1 MEMDSNDF
9 KELQIDRSKELK
21 DKFLSSMKVLS
32 TDYEKR
38 EYELMNVEFAEE
50 ILNKFTLSEIEKA
63 IFADVELEKG
73 KNKQNENGFLIA
85 LYALRSANG
94 DKIKAVA
101 FLKKLKDTVIA
112 YYDYKINVKKIRIK
126 ALSELCNDLI
136 DF

>member
-1 MEMDSNDF
+1 MEMESNDF
-9 KELQIDRSKELK
+9 KELQIDRSRELK

-32 TDYEKR
+32 SDYEKR

-63 IFADVELEKG
+63 IFADVELEK

-94 DKIKAVA
+94 DKIKAVS
-101 FLKKLKDTVIA
+101 FLKKLKDTAIA
-112 YYDYKINVKKIRIK
+112 YYDYKINVEKIRTK

-136 DF
+136 NF

>member
-1 MEMDSNDF
+1 MDSNDF
-9 KELQIDRSKELK
+9 KELQIDRSRELK

-32 TDYEKR
+32 SDYEKR

-63 IFADVELEKG
+63 IFADVELEK
-73 KNKQNENGFLIA
+73 KKKQNDNGFLIA

-94 DKIKAVA
+94 DKIKAVS
-101 FLKKLKDTVIA
+101 FLKKLKDTAIA
-112 YYDYKINVKKIRIK
+112 YYDYKINVEKIRTK

-136 DF
+136 NF

>member
-1 MEMDSNDF
+1 MDSNDS
-9 KELQIDRSKELK
+9 KELQIDRSKELQ
-21 DKFLSSMKVLS
+21 DKFLSSLKALS
-32 TDYEKR
+32 TDYKKR

-50 ILNKFTLSEIEKA
+50 ILNKFTMSEIEKA
-63 IFADVELEKG
+63 IFADVELEK

-112 YYDYKINVKKIRIK
+112 YYDYKINVEKIRTK

-136 DF
+136 NF

>member
-1 MEMDSNDF
+1 MEMDSNDS
-9 KELQIDRSKELK
+9 KKLQIDRSKELK
-21 DKFLSSMKVLS
+21 DKFLSSLKALS

-50 ILNKFTLSEIEKA
+50 ILNKFTMSEIEKA
-63 IFADVELEKG
+63 IFADVELEK

-112 YYDYKINVKKIRIK
+112 YYDYKINVEKIRTK

-136 DF
+136 NF

>member
-1 MEMDSNDF
+1 MDSNDF
-9 KELQIDRSKELK
+9 KELQIDRSRELK

-32 TDYEKR
+32 SDYEKR

-63 IFADVELEKG
+63 IFADVELEK
-73 KNKQNENGFLIA
+73 KNKQNVNGFLIA

-94 DKIKAVA
+94 DKIKAVSL
-101 FLKKLKDTVIA
+101 LKKLKDTVIA
-112 YYDYKINVKKIRIK
+112 YYDYKINVEKIRTK

-136 DF
+136 NF

>member
-1 MEMDSNDF
+1 MDSNDF
-9 KELQIDRSKELK
+9 KELQIDRSRELK
-21 DKFLSSMKVLS
+21 DKFLSSIKVLS
-32 TDYEKR
+32 SDYEKR

-63 IFADVELEKG
+63 IFADVELEK

-94 DKIKAVA
+94 DKIKAVS
-101 FLKKLKDTVIA
+101 FLKKLKDTAIA
-112 YYDYKINVKKIRIK
+112 YYDYKINVEKIRTK

-136 DF
+136 NF

>member
-1 MEMDSNDF
+1 MDSNNF
-9 KELQIDRSKELK
+9 KELQIDRSKKLK

-32 TDYEKR
+32 SDYEKR

-63 IFADVELEKG
+63 IFADVELEK
-73 KNKQNENGFLIA
+73 KNKQNENGLLIA

-94 DKIKAVA
+94 DKIKAVS
-101 FLKKLKDTVIA
+101 FLKELKDTAIA
-112 YYDYKINVKKIRIK
+112 YYDYKINVEKIRTK

-136 DF
+136 NF

>member
-1 MEMDSNDF
+1 MDSNDF

-21 DKFLSSMKVLS
+21 DKFLSSLKVLS
-32 TDYEKR
+32 SDYEKR

-63 IFADVELEKG
+63 IFADVELEK

-85 LYALRSANG
+85 LYALRSTNG
-94 DKIKAVA
+94 DKIKAVS
-101 FLKKLKDTVIA
+101 FLKKLKDTAIA
-112 YYDYKINVKKIRIK
+112 YYDYKINVEKIRTK

-136 DF
+136 NF

>member
-9 KELQIDRSKELK
+9 KELQIDRSRELK
-21 DKFLSSMKVLS
+21 DKFLSSMQVLS
-32 TDYEKR
+32 SNYEKR

-63 IFADVELEKG
+63 IFADVELEK

-94 DKIKAVA
+94 DKIKAVS

-112 YYDYKINVKKIRIK
+112 YYDYKINVEKIRTK

-136 DF
+136 NF

>member
-1 MEMDSNDF
+1 MELDSNDF

-32 TDYEKR
+32 SDYEKR
-38 EYELMNVEFAEE
+38 EYELVNVEFAEE

-63 IFADVELEKG
+63 IFADVELEK

-94 DKIKAVA
+94 DKIKAVS
-101 FLKKLKDTVIA
+101 FLKKLKDTAIA
-112 YYDYKINVKKIRIK
+112 YYDYKINVEKIRTK

-136 DF
+136 NF

>member
-32 TDYEKR
+32 SDYEKR

-63 IFADVELEKG
+63 IFADVELEK

-94 DKIKAVA
+94 DKIKAVSL
-101 FLKKLKDTVIA
+101 LKKLKDTAIA
-112 YYDYKINVKKIRIK
+112 YYDYKINVEKIRTK

-136 DF
+136 NF

>member
-1 MEMDSNDF
+1 MDSNDF

-32 TDYEKR
+32 SDYEKR

-50 ILNKFTLSEIEKA
+50 ILNKFTMSEIEKA
-63 IFADVELEKG
+63 IFADVELEK

-101 FLKKLKDTVIA
+101 FLKKLKDNVIA
-112 YYDYKINVKKIRIK
+112 YYDYKINVEKIRTK

-136 DF
+136 NF

>member
-9 KELQIDRSKELK
+9 KELQIDRSRELK

-32 TDYEKR
+32 SDYEKR

-63 IFADVELEKG
+63 IFADVELEK

-94 DKIKAVA
+94 DKIKAVS
-101 FLKKLKDTVIA
+101 FLKKLKDTAIA
-112 YYDYKINVKKIRIK
+112 YYDYKINVEKIRTK
-126 ALSELCNDLI
+126 ALIELCNDLI
-136 DF
+136 NF

>member
-1 MEMDSNDF
+1 MDSNDF
-9 KELQIDRSKELK
+9 KELQLDRSKELK

-32 TDYEKR
+32 SDYEKR

-63 IFADVELEKG
+63 IFADVELEK

-94 DKIKAVA
+94 DKIKAVS
-101 FLKKLKDTVIA
+101 FLKELKDTAIA
-112 YYDYKINVKKIRIK
+112 YYDYKINVEKIRTK

-136 DF
+136 NF

>member
-9 KELQIDRSKELK
+9 KELQIDRSRELK
-21 DKFLSSMKVLS
+21 DKFVSSMKVLS
-32 TDYEKR
+32 SDYEKR

-63 IFADVELEKG
+63 IFADVELEK

-94 DKIKAVA
+94 DKIKAVS
-101 FLKKLKDTVIA
+101 FLKKLKDTAIA
-112 YYDYKINVKKIRIK
+112 YYDYKIKIEKIRTK

-136 DF
+136 NF

>member
-1 MEMDSNDF
+1 MDSNDF
-9 KELQIDRSKELK
+9 KELQIDRSKELQ
-21 DKFLSSMKVLS
+21 DKFLTSMKALS
-32 TDYEKR
+32 ADYEKR

-63 IFADVELEKG
+63 IFADVELEK

-94 DKIKAVA
+94 DKIKAVS
-101 FLKKLKDTVIA
+101 FLKKLKDTAIA
-112 YYDYKINVKKIRIK
+112 YYDYKINVEKIRTK

-136 DF
+136 KF

>member
-32 TDYEKR
+32 SDYEKR
-38 EYELMNVEFAEE
+38 EYELMNIEFAEE

-63 IFADVELEKG
+63 IFADVELEK

-94 DKIKAVA
+94 DKIKAVS

-112 YYDYKINVKKIRIK
+112 YYDYKINVEKIRTK

-136 DF
+136 NF

>member
-1 MEMDSNDF
+1 MDSNDF
-9 KELQIDRSKELK
+9 KELQIDRPRELK

-32 TDYEKR
+32 SDYEKR

-50 ILNKFTLSEIEKA
+50 ILNKFTLSDIEKA
-63 IFADVELEKG
+63 IFADVELEK

-94 DKIKAVA
+94 DKIKAVS
-101 FLKKLKDTVIA
+101 FLKKLKDTAIA
-112 YYDYKINVKKIRIK
+112 YYDYKINVEKIRTK

-136 DF
+136 NF

>member
-32 TDYEKR
+32 SDYEKR
-38 EYELMNVEFAEE
+38 EYELMNIEFAEE

-63 IFADVELEKG
+63 ILADVELEK

-94 DKIKAVA
+94 DKIKAVS
-101 FLKKLKDTVIA
+101 FLKKLKDTAIA
-112 YYDYKINVKKIRIK
+112 YYDYKINVEKIRTK

-136 DF
+136 NF

>member
-1 MEMDSNDF
+1 MDSNDF

-21 DKFLSSMKVLS
+21 DKFLSSLKLLS
-32 TDYEKR
+32 SDYEKR

-63 IFADVELEKG
+63 IFADVELEK

-94 DKIKAVA
+94 DKIKAVS
-101 FLKKLKDTVIA
+101 FLKKLKDTAIA
-112 YYDYKINVKKIRIK
+112 YYDYKINVEKIRTK

>member
-1 MEMDSNDF
+1 MDSNDS

-21 DKFLSSMKVLS
+21 DKFLSSLKALS

-50 ILNKFTLSEIEKA
+50 ILNKFTMSEIEKA
-63 IFADVELEKG
+63 IFADVELEK

-112 YYDYKINVKKIRIK
+112 YYDYKINAEKIRTK

-136 DF
+136 NF

>member
-9 KELQIDRSKELK
+9 KELQIDRSRELK
-21 DKFLSSMKVLS
+21 DKFLSSMQVLS
-32 TDYEKR
+32 SNYEKR

-63 IFADVELEKG
+63 IFADVELEK

-94 DKIKAVA
+94 DKIKAVS
-101 FLKKLKDTVIA
+101 FLKELKDTVIA
-112 YYDYKINVKKIRIK
+112 YYDYKINVEKIRTK

-136 DF
+136 NF

>member
-9 KELQIDRSKELK
+9 KELQIDRPKELK
-21 DKFLSSMKVLS
+21 DKFLSSMKALS
-32 TDYEKR
+32 ADYEKR

-50 ILNKFTLSEIEKA
+50 ILNKFTMSEIEKA
-63 IFADVELEKG
+63 IFADVELEK

-94 DKIKAVA
+94 DKIKAVS
-101 FLKKLKDTVIA
+101 FLKKLKDTAIA
-112 YYDYKINVKKIRIK
+112 YYDYKINVEKIRTK

-136 DF
+136 NF

>member
-9 KELQIDRSKELK
+9 KELQIDRSRELK

-32 TDYEKR
+32 SDYEKR
-38 EYELMNVEFAEE
+38 EYELMNVEFAED

-63 IFADVELEKG
+63 IFADVELEK

-94 DKIKAVA
+94 DKIKAVS
-101 FLKKLKDTVIA
+101 FLKELKDTAIA
-112 YYDYKINVKKIRIK
+112 YYDYKINVEKIRTK

-136 DF
+136 NF

>member
-1 MEMDSNDF
+1 MDSNNF
-9 KELQIDRSKELK
+9 KELQIDRSKKLK

-32 TDYEKR
+32 SDYEKR

-63 IFADVELEKG
+63 IFADVELEK

-94 DKIKAVA
+94 DKIKAVS
-101 FLKKLKDTVIA
+101 FLKELKDTAIA
-112 YYDYKINVKKIRIK
+112 YYDYKINVEKIRIK

-136 DF
+136 NF

>member
-1 MEMDSNDF
+1 MDSNDF

-32 TDYEKR
+32 SDYEKR

-50 ILNKFTLSEIEKA
+50 ILNKFTMSEIEKA
-63 IFADVELEKG
+63 IFADVELEK

-85 LYALRSANG
+85 LYALRSTNG
-94 DKIKAVA
+94 DKIKAVS
-101 FLKKLKDTVIA
+101 FLKKLKDTAIA
-112 YYDYKINVKKIRIK
+112 YYDYKINVEKIRTK

-136 DF
+136 NF

>member
-1 MEMDSNDF
+1 MDSNDF

-21 DKFLSSMKVLS
+21 DKFLSSLKELS
-32 TDYEKR
+32 SDYEKR

-63 IFADVELEKG
+63 IFADVELEK

-94 DKIKAVA
+94 DKIKAVS
-101 FLKKLKDTVIA
+101 FLKKLKDTAIA
-112 YYDYKINVKKIRIK
+112 YYDYKINVEKIRTK

-136 DF
+136 NF

>member
-1 MEMDSNDF
+1 MDSNDF
-9 KELQIDRSKELK
+9 KELQINRSIELK

-32 TDYEKR
+32 SDYEKR

-63 IFADVELEKG
+63 IFADVELEK

-94 DKIKAVA
+94 DKIKAVS
-101 FLKKLKDTVIA
+101 FLKKLKDTAIA
-112 YYDYKINVKKIRIK
+112 YYDYKINVEKIRTK

-136 DF
+136 NF

>member
-9 KELQIDRSKELK
+9 KELQIDRSRELK
-21 DKFLSSMKVLS
+21 DKFLSSMQVLS
-32 TDYEKR
+32 SNYEKR

-63 IFADVELEKG
+63 ILADVELEK

-85 LYALRSANG
+85 LYALRSVNG
-94 DKIKAVA
+94 DKIKAVS

-112 YYDYKINVKKIRIK
+112 YYDYKINVEKIRTK

-136 DF
+136 NF

>member
-21 DKFLSSMKVLS
+21 DKFLSSLKLLS
-32 TDYEKR
+32 SDYEKR

-63 IFADVELEKG
+63 IFADVELEK

-94 DKIKAVA
+94 DKIKAVS

-112 YYDYKINVKKIRIK
+112 YYDYKINVEKIRTK
-126 ALSELCNDLI
+126 ALSELRNDLI
-136 DF
+136 NN

>member
-9 KELQIDRSKELK
+9 KELKIDRSRELK

-32 TDYEKR
+32 SDYEKR

-63 IFADVELEKG
+63 IFADVELEK
-73 KNKQNENGFLIA
+73 KYKQNENGFLIA

-94 DKIKAVA
+94 DKIKAVS
-101 FLKKLKDTVIA
+101 FLKKLKDTAIA
-112 YYDYKINVKKIRIK
+112 YYDYKINVEKIRTK

-136 DF
+136 NF

>member
-21 DKFLSSMKVLS
+21 DKFLSSLKVLS
-32 TDYEKR
+32 SDYEKR

-63 IFADVELEKG
+63 IFADVELEK

-94 DKIKAVA
+94 DKIKAVS
-101 FLKKLKDTVIA
+101 FLKELKDTAIA
-112 YYDYKINVKKIRIK
+112 YYDYKINVEKIRTK

-136 DF
+136 NF

>member
-1 MEMDSNDF
+1 MDSNDF
-9 KELQIDRSKELK
+9 KKLQIDRSKELK

-32 TDYEKR
+32 SDYEKR

-63 IFADVELEKG
+63 IFADVELEK

-85 LYALRSANG
+85 LYALRSANE
-94 DKIKAVA
+94 DKIKAVS
-101 FLKKLKDTVIA
+101 FLKKLKDTAIA
-112 YYDYKINVKKIRIK
+112 YYDYKINVEKIRTK

-136 DF
+136 NF

>member
-32 TDYEKR
+32 SDYEKR

-63 IFADVELEKG
+63 IFADVELEK

-94 DKIKAVA
+94 DKIKAVS
-101 FLKKLKDTVIA
+101 FLKKLKDTAIA
-112 YYDYKINVKKIRIK
+112 YYDYKINVEKIRTK

-136 DF
+136 NF

>member
-32 TDYEKR
+32 SDYEKR

-63 IFADVELEKG
+63 IFADVELEK

-85 LYALRSANG
+85 LYALRSANE
-94 DKIKAVA
+94 DKIKAVS
-101 FLKKLKDTVIA
+101 FLKKLKDTAIA
-112 YYDYKINVKKIRIK
+112 YYDYKINVEKIRTK

-136 DF
+136 NF